1 MTATRDHLQT
11 TLLGGI
17 SARDFMAK
25 HWQKRWRLMRGA
37 LPAFEELID
46 SKALLALACSD
57 AVESRLILRDGKTW
71 TLENG
76 PFTKKRL
83 AALPPRDWTLLV
95 QGLNLHVPAADAL
108 LRRFSFLPYARLDD
122 VMISLAAP
130 GGGVGPHFDSYDVF
144 LLQGTGT
151 RQWMISE
158 QTDLE
163 LEPDAP
169 LKILK
174 KLKASETFELTAG
187 DMLYL
192 PPHVAHD
199 GVATQSEG
207 FCTTYSIGFRA
218 PTHQE
223 FADGFLDW
231 IGATSEL
238 EGRLQDADLT
248 ATANPARIP
257 KIYQREVFAAIEKLH
272 MDRSAIKQFAGCFA
286 TDVKPQIVFDAPDEP
301 MLRAAFGKAAA
312 IKGVTFAAATMCL
325 YDDEF
330 LFINGEAFVI
340 KGDAVFWRALADER
354 QALVSAKQASETIDA
369 LYAWYCDGWL
379 HLMSMDFAA

>member
-1 MTATRDHLQT
+1 MIAKADITQN
-11 TLLGGI
+11 TLLGGVTP
-17 SARDFMAK
+17 REFMAK
-25 HWQKRWRLMRGA
+25 HWQKHWRLIRGA
-37 LPAFEELID
+37 LPAFGELLD
-46 SKALLALACSD
+46 NKALFALACSN
-57 AVESRLILRDGKTW
+57 AVESRLILREGKTW

-83 AALPPRDWTLLV
+83 AALPARDWSLLV
-95 QGLNLHVPAADAL
+95 QGLNRHVPAADAL
-108 LRRFSFLPYARLDD
+108 LRRFNFLPYARLDD

-144 LLQGTGT
+144 LLQGIGS
-151 RQWMISE
+151 RQWKISE
-158 QTDLE
+158 QKDLE
-163 LEPDAP
+163 LDPDAP

-174 KLKASETFELTAG
+174 KLETSETFELTAG

-199 GVATQSEG
+199 GVATQTEG

-223 FADGFLDW
+223 IADGFLDW

-238 EGRLQDADLT
+238 DGRLEDPDLT
-248 ATANPARIP
+248 ATTHPARVP
-257 KIYQREVFAAIEKLH
+257 KIYQREILAAVEKLQ

-301 MLRAAFGKAAA
+301 MLRAAFGKAASSL
-312 IKGVTFAAATMCL
+312 GVAFAPATLCL

-330 LFINGEAFVI
+330 LFINGEAFVV
-340 KGDAVFWRALADER
+340 KGDAGFWRTLADER
-354 QALVSAKQASETIDA
+354 HTLVSTKQARETVDA

-379 HLMSMDFAA
+379 RVN

>member
-1 MTATRDHLQT
+1 MISKADASDK

-17 SARDFMAK
+17 APREFMAK
-25 HWQKRWRLMRGA
+25 HWQKQWRLMRGA

-46 SKALLALACSD
+46 SKALFTLACTD
-57 AVESRLILRDGKTW
+57 DVESRLILRDGKAW

-83 AALPPRDWTLLV
+83 AALPARDWTLLV

-130 GGGVGPHFDSYDVF
+130 GGGVGPHCDSYDVF
-144 LLQGTGT
+144 LLQGIGA
-151 RQWMISE
+151 RLWKISE

-174 KLKASETFELTAG
+174 KLKPSETFDVTAG

-192 PPHVAHD
+192 PPQIAHD
-199 GVATQSEG
+199 GVATQTVG

-223 FADGFLDW
+223 IADGFLDW

-238 EGRLQDADLT
+238 DGRLEDADLT
-248 ATANPARIP
+248 ATTNPARVP
-257 KIYQREVFAAIEKLH
+257 KLYQREIFAAIEKLQ
-272 MDRSAIKQFAGCFA
+272 MDRNAIRQVAGCFA
-286 TDVKPQIVFDAPDEP
+286 TDVKPQIVFVAPDQP
-301 MLRAAFGKAAA
+301 MLRAAFGKAAVS
-312 IKGVTFAAATMCL
+312 KGVTFAAATMCL

-340 KGDAVFWRALADER
+340 KGDSVFWRALADER
-354 QALVSAKQASETIDA
+354 HSLVPAKQAGETVDA

-379 HLMSMDFAA
+379 RLNN

>member
-1 MTATRDHLQT
+1 MTATQHNF
-11 TLLGGI
+11 LGGL
-17 SARDFMAK
+17 APRDFMAK
-25 HWQKRWRLMRGA
+25 HWQKQWRLMRA
-37 LPAFEELID
+37 AMPAFEELID
-46 SKALLALACSD
+46 SKALLTLACTD
-57 AVESRLILRDGKTW
+57 DVESRLILRDGKTW

-83 AALPPRDWTLLV
+83 AALPARDWTLLV
-95 QGLNLHVPAADAL
+95 QGLNLHVPKADAL
-108 LRRFSFLPYARLDD
+108 LRRFNFLPYARLDD

-144 LLQGTGT
+144 LLQGIGT
-151 RQWMISE
+151 RQWRISE

-163 LEPDAP
+163 LDPNAP

-174 KLKASETFELTAG
+174 KLKPSDTFDVTAG

-192 PPHVAHD
+192 PPQVAHD

-223 FADGFLDW
+223 IADGFLDW

-238 EGRLQDADLT
+238 DGRLEDADLT
-248 ATANPARIP
+248 ATTNPARVP
-257 KIYQREVFAAIEKLH
+257 KIYQREILAAIEKLQ
-272 MDRSAIKQFAGCFA
+272 MDRNAIKQFAGCFA
-286 TDVKPQIVFDAPDEP
+286 TDVKPHIVFDAPDEP
-301 MLRAAFGKAAA
+301 MLRAAFGKAAVS
-312 IKGVTFAAATMCL
+312 KGVTFAAATMCL

-354 QALVSAKQASETIDA
+354 HTLVSAKQASETIDA

-379 HLMSMDFAA
+379 CVK

>member
-1 MTATRDHLQT
+1 MIAKADITQN
-11 TLLGGI
+11 TLLGGVTP
-17 SARDFMAK
+17 REFMAK
-25 HWQKRWRLMRGA
+25 HWQKHWRLIRGA
-37 LPAFEELID
+37 LPASGELLD
-46 SKALLALACSD
+46 NKALFALACSN
-57 AVESRLILRDGKTW
+57 AVESRLILREGKTW

-83 AALPPRDWTLLV
+83 AALPARDWSLLV
-95 QGLNLHVPAADAL
+95 QGLNRHVPAADAL
-108 LRRFSFLPYARLDD
+108 LRRFNFLPYARLDD

-144 LLQGTGT
+144 LLQGIGS
-151 RQWMISE
+151 RQWKISE
-158 QTDLE
+158 QKDLE
-163 LEPDAP
+163 LDPDAP

-174 KLKASETFELTAG
+174 KLETSETFELTAG

-199 GVATQSEG
+199 GVATQTEG

-223 FADGFLDW
+223 IADGFLDW

-238 EGRLQDADLT
+238 DGRLEDPDLT
-248 ATANPARIP
+248 ATTHPARVP
-257 KIYQREVFAAIEKLH
+257 KIYQREILAAVEKLQ

-301 MLRAAFGKAAA
+301 MLRAAFGKAASSL
-312 IKGVTFAAATMCL
+312 GVAFAPATLCL

-330 LFINGEAFVI
+330 LFINGEAFVV
-340 KGDAVFWRALADER
+340 KGDAGFWRTLADER
-354 QALVSAKQASETIDA
+354 HTLVSTKQARETVDA

-379 HLMSMDFAA
+379 RVN

>member
-1 MTATRDHLQT
+1 MIAKADITQH
-11 TLLGGI
+11 TLLGGVTP
-17 SARDFMAK
+17 REFMAK
-25 HWQKRWRLMRGA
+25 HWQKHWRLIRGA
-37 LPAFEELID
+37 LPVFGELLD
-46 SKALLALACSD
+46 NKALFALACSD
-57 AVESRLILRDGKTW
+57 CVESRLILRDGKTW

-83 AALPPRDWTLLV
+83 AALPARDWSLLV
-95 QGLNLHVPAADAL
+95 QGLNLHLAAADAL
-108 LRRFSFLPYARLDD
+108 LRRFNFLPYARLDD

-144 LLQGTGT
+144 LLQGVGS
-151 RQWMISE
+151 RQWRISE
-158 QTDLE
+158 QKDLE
-163 LEPDAP
+163 LDPDAP

-174 KLKASETFELTAG
+174 KLEASETFEVTAG

-223 FADGFLDW
+223 IADGFLDW

-238 EGRLQDADLT
+238 DGRLEDPDLT
-248 ATANPARIP
+248 ATTHPARVP
-257 KIYQREVFAAIEKLH
+257 KIYQREILAAIAKLQ
-272 MDRSAIKQFAGCFA
+272 MDRGAIKQFAGCFA
-286 TDVKPQIVFDAPDEP
+286 TDVKPQIIFDAPDMP
-301 MLRAAFGKAAA
+301 MLRAAFGQAASSL
-312 IKGVTFAAATMCL
+312 GVAFAPATLCL

-330 LFINGEAFVI
+330 LFINGEAFVV
-340 KGDAVFWRALADER
+340 KGDAVFWRTLADER
-354 QALVSAKQASETIDA
+354 HTLVSTKQARETVDA

-379 HLMSMDFAA
+379 RLN

>member
-1 MTATRDHLQT
+1 MIAKTDAIQHAF
-11 TLLGGI
+11 LGGM
-17 SARDFMAK
+17 SPRDFMAK
-25 HWQKRWRLMRGA
+25 HWQKQWRLMRGA

-46 SKALLALACSD
+46 SKTLFALACSD
-57 AVESRLILRDGKTW
+57 DVESRLIQREGKAW

-83 AALPPRDWTLLV
+83 AALPARDWTLLV

-108 LRRFSFLPYARLDD
+108 LRRFNFLPYARLDD

-144 LLQGTGT
+144 LLQGIGS
-151 RQWMISE
+151 RQWKISE
-158 QTDLE
+158 QKDLE
-163 LEPDAP
+163 LDPDAP

-174 KLKASETFELTAG
+174 KLKASETFDLIAG

-199 GVATQSEG
+199 GVATQTEG

-223 FADGFLDW
+223 IADGFLDW

-238 EGRLQDADLT
+238 DGRLADPDLT
-248 ATANPARIP
+248 TTTNPAQVP
-257 KIYQREVFAAIEKLH
+257 KIYQREIFAAIEKLQ

-301 MLRAAFGKAAA
+301 MLRAAFGKAAVS
-312 IKGVTFAAATMCL
+312 KGVTFAGATICL

-340 KGDAVFWRALADER
+340 KGDAMFWRTLADER
-354 QALVSAKQASETIDA
+354 YTLVSAKQASETIDA

-379 HLMSMDFAA
+379 RLD

>member
-1 MTATRDHLQT
+1 MIAKTDINQNTS
-11 TLLGGI
+11 LGGI
-17 SARDFMAK
+17 SPRDFMAK
-25 HWQKRWRLMRGA
+25 HWQKQWRLMRGA

-46 SKALLALACSD
+46 SKTLFALACSD
-57 AVESRLILRDGKTW
+57 DVESRLILRDGKAW

-83 AALPPRDWTLLV
+83 AALPARDWTLLV

-108 LRRFSFLPYARLDD
+108 LRRFNFLPYARLDD

-144 LLQGTGT
+144 LLQGAGS
-151 RQWMISE
+151 RQWKISE

-163 LEPDAP
+163 LDPDAP

-174 KLKASETFELTAG
+174 KLKASETFVVTAG

-192 PPHVAHD
+192 PPHIAHD
-199 GVATQSEG
+199 GIATQAEG

-223 FADGFLDW
+223 IADGFLDW

-238 EGRLQDADLT
+238 DGRLEDPDLT
-248 ATANPARIP
+248 ATTNPARVP
-257 KIYQREVFAAIEKLH
+257 KIYQREIFAAIEKLQ
-272 MDRSAIKQFAGCFA
+272 MNRSAIKQFAGCFA
-286 TDVKPQIVFDAPDEP
+286 TDVKPQIVFDAPYDP
-301 MLRAAFGKAAA
+301 MLRGAFGKAAVS
-312 IKGVTFAAATMCL
+312 KGVAFAAATMCL

-340 KGDAVFWRALADER
+340 KGDATFWRALADER
-354 QALVSAKQASETIDA
+354 HTPVSAKQASETIDA

-379 HLMSMDFAA
+379 RLN

>member
-1 MTATRDHLQT
+1 MIAKADITQH
-11 TLLGGI
+11 TLLGGVTP
-17 SARDFMAK
+17 REFMAK
-25 HWQKRWRLMRGA
+25 HWQKHWRLIRGA
-37 LPAFEELID
+37 LPAFGELLD
-46 SKALLALACSD
+46 NKALFALACSD
-57 AVESRLILRDGKTW
+57 CVESRLILRDGKTW

-83 AALPPRDWTLLV
+83 AALPARDWSLLV
-95 QGLNLHVPAADAL
+95 QGLNLHLPAADAL
-108 LRRFSFLPYARLDD
+108 LRRFNFLPYARLDD

-144 LLQGTGT
+144 LLQGVGS
-151 RQWMISE
+151 RQWRISE
-158 QTDLE
+158 QKDLE
-163 LEPDAP
+163 LDPDAP

-174 KLKASETFELTAG
+174 KLEASETFEVTAG

-223 FADGFLDW
+223 IADGFLDW

-238 EGRLQDADLT
+238 DGRLEDPDLT
-248 ATANPARIP
+248 ATTHPARVP
-257 KIYQREVFAAIEKLH
+257 KIYQREILAAIAKLQ
-272 MDRSAIKQFAGCFA
+272 MDRGAIKQFAGCFA
-286 TDVKPQIVFDAPDEP
+286 TDVKPQIIFNAPDMP
-301 MLRAAFGKAAA
+301 MLRAAFGQAASSL
-312 IKGVTFAAATMCL
+312 GVAFAPATLCL

-330 LFINGEAFVI
+330 LFINGEAFVV
-340 KGDAVFWRALADER
+340 KGDAVFWRTLADER
-354 QALVSAKQASETIDA
+354 HTLVSTKQARETVDA

-379 HLMSMDFAA
+379 RLN

>member
-1 MTATRDHLQT
+1 MTATQT
-11 TLLGGI
+11 SFLGGL
-17 SARDFMAK
+17 APREFMRK
-25 HWQKRWRLMRGA
+25 HWQKEWCLMRAA
-37 LPAFEELID
+37 LPAFAELID
-46 SKALLALACSD
+46 SKALFALACLD
-57 AVESRLILRDGKTW
+57 DVESRLILRDGKTW
-71 TLENG
+71 RLENG

-83 AALPPRDWTLLV
+83 AALPARDWTLLV

-144 LLQGTGT
+144 LLQGIGS
-151 RQWMISE
+151 RQWKISE
-158 QTDLE
+158 QSDLE
-163 LEPDAP
+163 LDPDSP

-174 KLKASETFELTAG
+174 NLEPSDTFEVTAG

-223 FADGFLDW
+223 IADGFLDW

-238 EGRLQDADLT
+238 DGRLEDRDLT
-248 ATANPARIP
+248 ATSNPARVP
-257 KIYQREVFAAIEKLH
+257 KIYQREIFAAIEKLH

-286 TDVKPQIVFDAPDEP
+286 TDVKPQIVFNAPDAPL
-301 MLRAAFGKAAA
+301 LRAVFGKAAVSN
-312 IKGVTFAAATMCL
+312 GVAFAAATTCL

-340 KGDAVFWRALADER
+340 KGDAVFWRAFADER
-354 QALVSAKQASETIDA
+354 HTLVSAKQGSETIDA

-379 HLMSMDFAA
+379 RLTPIA

>member
-1 MTATRDHLQT
+1 MTARTDSHQRA
-11 TLLGGI
+11 LLGDL
-17 SARDFMAK
+17 SPRDFMAK
-25 HWQKRWRLMRGA
+25 HWQKQWRLMRGA

-46 SKALLALACSD
+46 SKALFTLACSD
-57 AVESRLILRDGKTW
+57 DVESRLILREGKTW

-83 AALPPRDWTLLV
+83 AALPARDWSLLV
-95 QGLNLHVPAADAL
+95 QGLNLHVPTADAL
-108 LRRFSFLPYARLDD
+108 LRRFNFLPYARLDD

-144 LLQGTGT
+144 LLQGMGT
-151 RQWMISE
+151 RRWSISE

-163 LEPDAP
+163 LDPDAP

-174 KLKASETFELTAG
+174 KLKPSETFDVTAG
-187 DMLYL
+187 DLLYL
-192 PPHVAHD
+192 PPHVAHN
-199 GVATQSEG
+199 GVATQTAG

-218 PTHQE
+218 PTRQE
-223 FADGFLDW
+223 IADSFLDW

-238 EGRLQDADLT
+238 DGRLEDPDLT
-248 ATANPARIP
+248 ATSNPARVP
-257 KIYQREVFAAIEKLH
+257 KIYQREIFTAIEKLQ

-286 TDVKPQIVFDAPDEP
+286 TDVKPQIVFAAPDEP
-301 MLRAAFGKAAA
+301 MLRAAFAKAAVSN
-312 IKGVTFAAATMCL
+312 GVTFAAATMCL

-340 KGDAVFWRALADER
+340 KGDAVFWRALADGR
-354 QALVSAKQASETIDA
+354 QTLVSAKQASETIDA

-379 HLMSMDFAA
+379 RLN

>member
-1 MTATRDHLQT
+1 MTSKTDATQRSF
-11 TLLGGI
+11 LGGI
-17 SARDFMAK
+17 TPRDFMAK
-25 HWQKRWRLMRGA
+25 HWQKQWRLMRA
-37 LPAFEELID
+37 AWPAFEDLID
-46 SKALLALACSD
+46 SKALFALACAD
-57 AVESRLILRDGKTW
+57 DVESRLILRDGKTW

-83 AALPPRDWTLLV
+83 AALPARDWTLLV
-95 QGLNLHVPAADAL
+95 QGLNLHVPAADTL
-108 LRRFSFLPYARLDD
+108 LRRFNFLPYARLDD

-144 LLQGTGT
+144 LLQGIGT
-151 RQWMISE
+151 RQWKISE

-163 LEPDAP
+163 LDPDAP

-174 KLKASETFELTAG
+174 KMKPSETFDVAAG

-199 GVATQSEG
+199 GVATQTEG

-223 FADGFLDW
+223 IADGFLDW

-238 EGRLQDADLT
+238 DGRLEDPDLT
-248 ATANPARIP
+248 AATNPARVP
-257 KIYQREVFAAIEKLH
+257 KIYQREIFAAIEKLH

-286 TDVKPQIVFDAPDEP
+286 TDVKPQIVFDAPDQP
-301 MLRAAFGKAAA
+301 ILRAAFGKAVVS
-312 IKGVTFAAATMCL
+312 KGVTFALATLCL

-340 KGDAVFWRALADER
+340 KGDAAFWRALADER
-354 QALVSAKQASETIDA
+354 STSVSAKQASETIDA
-369 LYAWYCDGWL
+369 LYGWYCDGWL
-379 HLMSMDFAA
+379 CLN

>member
-1 MTATRDHLQT
+1 MTAAEH
-11 TLLGGI
+11 TLLGGL
-17 SARDFMAK
+17 APRDFMTR
-25 HWQKRWRLMRGA
+25 HWQKQWRLMRGA
-37 LPAFEELID
+37 MPAFEELID
-46 SKALLALACSD
+46 SKALFALACSED
-57 AVESRLILRDGKTW
+57 AESRLILREGKAW

-83 AALPPRDWTLLV
+83 AALPARDWTLLV
-95 QGLNLHVPAADAL
+95 QGLNLHLPAADAL
-108 LRRFSFLPYARLDD
+108 LRRFNFLPYARLDD

-144 LLQGTGT
+144 LLQGIGA
-151 RQWMISE
+151 RQWKISE

-163 LEPDAP
+163 LDPDAP

-174 KLKASETFELTAG
+174 KLKASETFDVAAG

-199 GVATQSEG
+199 GVATQAEG

-223 FADGFLDW
+223 IADGFLDW

-238 EGRLQDADLT
+238 DGRLEDSDLT
-248 ATANPARIP
+248 ATTTPARVP
-257 KIYQREVFAAIEKLH
+257 KIYQREIFAAIEKLQ

-286 TDVKPQIVFDAPDEP
+286 TDLKPQIVFVAPDAP
-301 MLRAAFGKAAA
+301 MLRAAFGKAAVS
-312 IKGVTFAAATMCL
+312 KGVKFAAATMCL

-340 KGDAVFWRALADER
+340 KGDAVFWRALADQR
-354 QALVSAKQASETIDA
+354 HTSVSAKQASETVDA

-379 HLMSMDFAA
+379 RLN

>member
-1 MTATRDHLQT
+1 MIAKADITQH
-11 TLLGGI
+11 TLLGGVTP
-17 SARDFMAK
+17 REFMAK
-25 HWQKRWRLMRGA
+25 HWQKHWRLIRGA
-37 LPAFEELID
+37 LPAFGELLD
-46 SKALLALACSD
+46 NKALFALACSD
-57 AVESRLILRDGKTW
+57 CVESRLILRDGKTW

-83 AALPPRDWTLLV
+83 AALPARDWSLLV
-95 QGLNLHVPAADAL
+95 QGLNLHLPAADAL
-108 LRRFSFLPYARLDD
+108 LRRFNFLPYARLDD

-144 LLQGTGT
+144 LLQGVGS
-151 RQWMISE
+151 RQWRISE
-158 QTDLE
+158 QKDLE
-163 LEPDAP
+163 LDPDAP

-174 KLKASETFELTAG
+174 KLEASETFEVTAG

-223 FADGFLDW
+223 IADGFLDW

-238 EGRLQDADLT
+238 DGRLEDPDLT
-248 ATANPARIP
+248 ATTHPARVP
-257 KIYQREVFAAIEKLH
+257 KIYQREILAAIAKLQ
-272 MDRSAIKQFAGCFA
+272 MDRGAIKQFAGCFA
-286 TDVKPQIVFDAPDEP
+286 TDVKPQIIFDAPDMP
-301 MLRAAFGKAAA
+301 MLRAAFGQAASSL
-312 IKGVTFAAATMCL
+312 GVAFAPATLCL

-330 LFINGEAFVI
+330 LFINGEAFVV
-340 KGDAVFWRALADER
+340 KGDAVFWRTLADER
-354 QALVSAKQASETIDA
+354 HTLVSTKQARETVDA

-379 HLMSMDFAA
+379 RLN

>member
-1 MTATRDHLQT
+1 MTATQHT
-11 TLLGGI
+11 FLGGI
-17 SARDFMAK
+17 SPRDFMAK
-25 HWQKRWRLMRGA
+25 HWQKQWRLMRGA

-46 SKALLALACSD
+46 SKALFALACSD
-57 AVESRLILRDGKTW
+57 TVESRLILRDGKTW

-83 AALPPRDWTLLV
+83 AALPARDWSLLV

-108 LRRFSFLPYARLDD
+108 LRRFNFLPYARLDD

-144 LLQGTGT
+144 LLQGTGS
-151 RQWMISE
+151 RQWKISE

-163 LEPDAP
+163 LDPDAP

-174 KLKASETFELTAG
+174 KLKASETFDVTVG

-199 GVATQSEG
+199 GVATQTEG

-223 FADGFLDW
+223 IADGFLDW

-238 EGRLQDADLT
+238 DGRLQDPDLT
-248 ATANPARIP
+248 ATTNPARVP
-257 KIYQREVFAAIEKLH
+257 KIYQREIFAAIEKLQ

-301 MLRAAFGKAAA
+301 MLRAAFGRAAA
-312 IKGVTFAAATMCL
+312 SLGVTFAAATMCL

-340 KGDAVFWRALADER
+340 KGDAVFWRALADTR
-354 QALVSAKQASETIDA
+354 HARAAATQTSETIDA

-379 HLMSMDFAA
+379 HLTQSV

>member
-1 MTATRDHLQT
+1 MIAKADATQHA
-11 TLLGGI
+11 LLGGLTP
-17 SARDFMAK
+17 RDFMAK
-25 HWQKRWRLMRGA
+25 HWQKQWRLMRA
-37 LPAFEELID
+37 AMPAFEELID
-46 SKALLALACSD
+46 RKALFTLAGSD
-57 AVESRLILRDGKTW
+57 DVESRLVLREGKTW

-83 AALPPRDWTLLV
+83 AALPARDWTLLV
-95 QGLNLHVPAADAL
+95 QGLNLHVPAADTL
-108 LRRFSFLPYARLDD
+108 LRRFKFLPYARRDD

-144 LLQGTGT
+144 LLQGAGS
-151 RQWMISE
+151 RQWKISE
-158 QTDLE
+158 QKDLE
-163 LEPDAP
+163 LDPDAP

-174 KLKASETFELTAG
+174 KLKASETFDVTAG

-199 GVATQSEG
+199 GIATQAEG
-207 FCTTYSIGFRA
+207 YCTTYSIGFRA

-223 FADGFLDW
+223 IADGFLDW

-238 EGRLQDADLT
+238 DGRLEDPDLT
-248 ATANPARIP
+248 ATANPARVP
-257 KIYQREVFAAIEKLH
+257 KIYQREIFAAIEKLQ

-312 IKGVTFAAATMCL
+312 SKGVAFAAATMCL

-354 QALVSAKQASETIDA
+354 HALVSAKQDSKTVDA

-379 HLMSMDFAA
+379 RFTQAA

>member
-1 MTATRDHLQT
+1 MIAKADITQH
-11 TLLGGI
+11 TLLGGVTP
-17 SARDFMAK
+17 REFMAK
-25 HWQKRWRLMRGA
+25 HWQKHWRLIRGA
-37 LPAFEELID
+37 LPAFGELLD
-46 SKALLALACSD
+46 NKALFALACSD
-57 AVESRLILRDGKTW
+57 CVESRLILRDGKTW

-83 AALPPRDWTLLV
+83 AALPARDWSLLV
-95 QGLNLHVPAADAL
+95 QGLNLHLPAADAL
-108 LRRFSFLPYARLDD
+108 LRRFNFLPYARLDD

-144 LLQGTGT
+144 LLQGVGS
-151 RQWMISE
+151 RQWRISE
-158 QTDLE
+158 QKDLE
-163 LEPDAP
+163 LDPDAP

-174 KLKASETFELTAG
+174 KLEASETFEVTAG

-223 FADGFLDW
+223 IADGFLDW

-238 EGRLQDADLT
+238 DGRLEDPDLT
-248 ATANPARIP
+248 ATTHPARVP
-257 KIYQREVFAAIEKLH
+257 KIYQREILAAIAKLQ
-272 MDRSAIKQFAGCFA
+272 MDRGAMKQFAGCFA
-286 TDVKPQIVFDAPDEP
+286 TDVKPQIIFDAPDMP
-301 MLRAAFGKAAA
+301 MLRAAFGQAASSL
-312 IKGVTFAAATMCL
+312 GVAFAPATLCL

-330 LFINGEAFVI
+330 LFINGEAFVV
-340 KGDAVFWRALADER
+340 KGDAVFWRTLADER
-354 QALVSAKQASETIDA
+354 HTLVSTKQARETVDA

-379 HLMSMDFAA
+379 RLN

>member
-1 MTATRDHLQT
+1 MIAKTDATQHAF
-11 TLLGGI
+11 LGGL
-17 SARDFMAK
+17 APRDFMAK
-25 HWQKRWRLMRGA
+25 HWQKQWRLMRA
-37 LPAFEELID
+37 AMPAFEELID
-46 SKALLALACSD
+46 SKALFTLACSD
-57 AVESRLILRDGKTW
+57 DVESRLVLREGKTW
-71 TLENG
+71 TLESG
-76 PFTKKRL
+76 PFSKKRL
-83 AALPPRDWTLLV
+83 AALPDRDWTLLV

-108 LRRFSFLPYARLDD
+108 LRKFNFLPYARLDD

-144 LLQGTGT
+144 LLQGIGT
-151 RQWMISE
+151 RQWKISE

-163 LEPDAP
+163 LDPDAP

-174 KLKASETFELTAG
+174 KIQASDTFDVAAG

-199 GVATQSEG
+199 GVATQTEG

-223 FADGFLDW
+223 IADGFLDW

-238 EGRLQDADLT
+238 DGRLEDPDLT
-248 ATANPARIP
+248 ATTTPARVP
-257 KIYQREVFAAIEKLH
+257 KIYQREIFAAIEKLQ
-272 MDRSAIKQFAGCFA
+272 MDRNTIKQFAGCFA
-286 TDVKPQIVFDAPDEP
+286 TDVKPQIVFAAPDDP
-301 MLRAAFGKAAA
+301 MLRAAFGRAAA
-312 IKGVTFAAATMCL
+312 SKGVAFAPATMCL

-330 LFINGEAFVI
+330 LFINGEASVI
-340 KGDAVFWRALADER
+340 KGDALFWRALADER
-354 QALVSAKQASETIDA
+354 QTLVSPKQAVETVDA

-379 HLMSMDFAA
+379 RLTQTEQR

>member
-1 MTATRDHLQT
+1 MTATQHAF
-11 TLLGGI
+11 LGGI
-17 SARDFMAK
+17 SPRDFMAK
-25 HWQKRWRLMRGA
+25 HWQKQWRLMRAA

-57 AVESRLILRDGKTW
+57 DVESRLILRDGKAW

-83 AALPPRDWTLLV
+83 AALPARDWSLLV

-108 LRRFSFLPYARLDD
+108 LRRFNFLPYARLDD

-144 LLQGTGT
+144 LLQGIGS
-151 RQWMISE
+151 RQWKISE
-158 QTDLE
+158 QKDLE
-163 LEPDAP
+163 LDPDAP

-174 KLKASETFELTAG
+174 KLKPSETFDVTAG
-187 DMLYL
+187 DLLYL

-199 GVATQSEG
+199 GVATQTEG

-223 FADGFLDW
+223 IADGFLDW

-238 EGRLQDADLT
+238 DGRLEDPDLT
-248 ATANPARIP
+248 ATTNPARVP
-257 KIYQREVFAAIEKLH
+257 KIYQREIFAAIEKLQ

-286 TDVKPQIVFDAPDEP
+286 TDVKPQIVFDTPGAPDEP
-301 MLRAAFGKAAA
+301 MLRAAFGKAA
-312 IKGVTFAAATMCL
+312 ISKGVTFAAATMCL

-354 QALVSAKQASETIDA
+354 HTLVSAKQAGETVDA

-379 HLMSMDFAA
+379 RVS

>member
-1 MTATRDHLQT
+1 MIAKADITQH
-11 TLLGGI
+11 TLLGGVTP
-17 SARDFMAK
+17 REFMAK
-25 HWQKRWRLMRGA
+25 HWQKHWRLIRGA
-37 LPAFEELID
+37 LPAFGELLD
-46 SKALLALACSD
+46 NKALFALACSD
-57 AVESRLILRDGKTW
+57 CVESRLILRDGKTW

-83 AALPPRDWTLLV
+83 AALPARDWSLLV

-108 LRRFSFLPYARLDD
+108 LRRFNFLPYARLDD

-144 LLQGTGT
+144 LLQGIGS
-151 RQWMISE
+151 RQWKISE
-158 QTDLE
+158 QKDLE
-163 LEPDAP
+163 LDPDAP

-174 KLKASETFELTAG
+174 KLKPSETFDVVTG

-199 GVATQSEG
+199 GVATQAEG

-223 FADGFLDW
+223 IADGFLDW

-238 EGRLQDADLT
+238 DGRLEDPDLT
-248 ATANPARIP
+248 ATTNPARVP
-257 KIYQREVFAAIEKLH
+257 KIYQREIFAAIEKLQ

-286 TDVKPQIVFDAPDEP
+286 TDVKPQIVFDAPDAP
-301 MLRAAFGKAAA
+301 MLRAAFGKAAVS
-312 IKGVTFAAATMCL
+312 KGVTFAAATMCL

-354 QALVSAKQASETIDA
+354 TTVVSAKQASETIDA

-379 HLMSMDFAA
+379 RLQ

>member
-1 MTATRDHLQT
+1 MIAKTDATQHAF
-11 TLLGGI
+11 LGGM
-17 SARDFMAK
+17 APREFMAK
-25 HWQKRWRLMRGA
+25 HWQKQWRLMRSVI
-37 LPAFEELID
+37 PAFEELID
-46 SKALLALACSD
+46 SKALFALACSD
-57 AVESRLILRDGKTW
+57 GVESRLILRDGKSW

-83 AALPPRDWTLLV
+83 AALPARDWSLLV

-108 LRRFSFLPYARLDD
+108 LRRFNFVPYARLDD

-144 LLQGTGT
+144 LLQGVGS
-151 RQWMISE
+151 RQWRISE
-158 QTDLE
+158 QKDLE
-163 LEPDAP
+163 LDPDAP

-174 KLKASETFELTAG
+174 KLKASETFDVTAG

-192 PPHVAHD
+192 PPHLAHD
-199 GVATQSEG
+199 GVATQADG

-223 FADGFLDW
+223 IADGFLDW

-238 EGRLQDADLT
+238 DGRLEDPDLT
-248 ATANPARIP
+248 ATTNPARVP
-257 KIYQREVFAAIEKLH
+257 KIYQREILAAIEKLQ
-272 MDRSAIKQFAGCFA
+272 MDRSAMRQFAGCFA
-286 TDVKPQIVFDAPDEP
+286 TDVKPQIVFDAPDMP
-301 MLRAAFGKAAA
+301 MLRAAFGKAASNL
-312 IKGVTFAAATMCL
+312 GVAFAPATLCL

-340 KGDAVFWRALADER
+340 KGDAVFWRTLADER
-354 QALVSAKQASETIDA
+354 RTLVSTKQARETVDA

-379 HLMSMDFAA
+379 RLN